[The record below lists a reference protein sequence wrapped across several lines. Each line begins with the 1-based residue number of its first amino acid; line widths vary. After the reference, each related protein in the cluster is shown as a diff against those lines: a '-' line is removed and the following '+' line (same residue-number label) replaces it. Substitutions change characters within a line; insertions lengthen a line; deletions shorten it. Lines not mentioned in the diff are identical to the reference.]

1 MATFGNFIKTNR
13 EEKGWS
19 QTEFGAK
26 VKINTPAV
34 SKIENDRKKFPIA
47 KLKLLSQLFEV
58 NYNEIKD
65 LYFADKFAKE
75 AFEYKCSENVF
86 KVAETQSTY
95 IQSVNTTQGKLK
107 F

>member
-1 MATFGNFIKTNR
+1 MASFGNYIKTNR
-13 EEKGWS
+13 EKKGWS

-34 SKIENDRKKFPIA
+34 SKIENDRKKFPID
-47 KLKLLSQLFEV
+47 KLELLAQLFKL
-58 NYNEIKD
+58 NYNKVKD

-75 AFEYKCSENVF
+75 AYKYNCSDNIF
-86 KVAETQSTY
+86 KVAEDQSTY
-95 IQSVNTTQGKLK
+95 IKTINTKQGKLK